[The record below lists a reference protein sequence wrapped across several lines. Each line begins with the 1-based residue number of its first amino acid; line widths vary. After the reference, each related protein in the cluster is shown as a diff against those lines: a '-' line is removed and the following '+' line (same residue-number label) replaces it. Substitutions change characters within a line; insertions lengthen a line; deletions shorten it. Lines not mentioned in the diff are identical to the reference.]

1 MKPDIIVIGKIAY
14 KLKFNFSK
22 DFSSIIDTKSSD
34 SFENVGD
41 LERELGGMASNIVYG
56 LTVLGSTPTL
66 VSQVGRDFDCFYKT
80 YFDKLGVVLELFYD
94 NERETA
100 CLYYLTDEMN
110 HLIILQQN
118 NSYTYFAEQS
128 LKDKL
133 SLNSN
138 SDYSVAFVGTGKV
151 EADVKFL
158 SELHETEMSFPIIY
172 SFDNNLSEITQWRLS
187 QILDKISVLICEE
200 SELQVLEERAKENR
214 NGILKKYPRL
224 KYIISLERRN
234 RIIIY
239 SQEMKMKVSE
249 GPIDD
254 PDSELPAPWKDAFKA
269 GIIYGISKR
278 QPMNEAAKL
287 AASLA
292 AYSVEARGDH
302 NYSPSVEQVQLRA
315 FEVKIVNKNV

>member
-1 MKPDIIVIGKIAY
+1 MVSNIIVIGKIAY
-14 KLKFNFSK
+14 KMKFKLSK
-22 DFSSIIDTKSSD
+22 DFFSVFDTNNSD

-41 LERELGGMASNIVYG
+41 LKRELGGMASNIVYG

-80 YFDKLGVVLELFYD
+80 YFEKLGVNLKLFYD
-94 NERETA
+94 NEKETA
-100 CLYYLTDEMN
+100 CLYYITDEMD

-118 NSYTYFAEQS
+118 NCYTYFAEQT

-133 SLNSN
+133 SLNGKN
-138 SDYSVAFVGTGKV
+138 CYSVAFVGTGKV

-158 SELHETEMSFPIIY
+158 SELHEKKMSFPVIY
-172 SFDNNLSEITQWRLS
+172 SLDNNVSEITQWRLP
-187 QILDKISVLICEE
+187 QILDKISILVCEE
-200 SELQVLEERAKENR
+200 SELQILEEKAKENR
-214 NGILKKYPRL
+214 NEILKKYPQL
-224 KYIISLERRN
+224 KYIISLEHRD

-254 PDSELPAPWKDAFKA
+254 PDSELSAPWKDAFKA
-269 GIIYGISKR
+269 GIIYGISNR
-278 QPMNEAAKL
+278 QPMSETAKL

-292 AYSVEARGDH
+292 SYSLEARGDH
-302 NYSPSVEQVQLRA
+302 YYSPSVEQVQLRA
-315 FEVKIVNKNV
+315 FEVKIVRKNL